1 MTEDLTLPIVLG
13 AALIDSI
20 NPCAIGVILFL
31 SSVLLKVSE
40 RKQLLLRM
48 GIVYIATVYVV
59 YTLSGLGLVWFQHA
73 LIERG
78 LAQIVGTAVG
88 VLVILL
94 GLIELKDV
102 FWYGKG
108 ISLEIAPQHRARLNE
123 MAQRLSVLGVISIG
137 AFVALVELP
146 CTGGPY
152 LAITTLLARSFD
164 IRAFIYLLLYNFI
177 FVLPLLIILLMIYF
191 GSSTLPLKRWRQA
204 NRKWMNLTSGL
215 LMLFLGILLIGYYR
229 FAWFL

>member
-1 MTEDLTLPIVLG
+1 LG
-13 AALIDSI
+13 AAVIDSI

-31 SSVLLKVSE
+31 SSVLLKVSA
-40 RKQLLLRM
+40 RKQLLLRL
-48 GIVYIATVYVV
+48 GAVYISTVYVV
-59 YTLSGLGLVWFQHA
+59 YTVSGLGLIWFQHA

-78 LAQIVGTAVG
+78 LAEIVGTTVG
-88 VLVILL
+88 TLVVLL

-123 MAQRLSVLGVISIG
+123 MAQRASLLGVIAIG
-137 AFVALVELP
+137 GFVALVELP

-152 LAITTLLARSFD
+152 LAITALLAGSFD
-164 IRAFIYLLLYNFI
+164 TRALLYLLLYNFI
-177 FVLPLLIILLMIYF
+177 FILPLLIILLMIYF
-191 GSSTLPLKRWRQA
+191 GSSTLLLKRWRQT

-215 LMLFLGILLIGYYR
+215 LMMFLGILLIGYYR
-229 FAWFL
+229 FGWFL